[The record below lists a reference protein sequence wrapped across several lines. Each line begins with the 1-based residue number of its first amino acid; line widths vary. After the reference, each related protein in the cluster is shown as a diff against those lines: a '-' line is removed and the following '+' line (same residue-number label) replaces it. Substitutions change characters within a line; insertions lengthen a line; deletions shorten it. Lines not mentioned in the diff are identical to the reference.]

1 MIIQNLLIYYLEVK
15 IINEKDFLEMMIEEN
30 YSDYLKKSEVGIISS
45 EEEDNNNSLDISNS
59 IEENCN
65 NEIER
70 ILIVIYNKNITLVSS
85 ENYNVK
91 IKNNYQIVDT
101 QKQIHKF

>member
-1 MIIQNLLIYYLEVK
+1 MIIQNLLIYHLEVK
-15 IINEKDFLEMMIEEN
+15 IINEKDFLEIMIEEN

-70 ILIVIYNKNITLVSS
+70 ILIVIYNKNIALVSS

-101 QKQIHKF
+101 QKQIQKF